1 MKYFLFRIQNIEESD
16 KRKMVTNKDQIVN
29 AGKDTAKTNADETC
43 CYLSI
48 NGNYEKTFQ
57 KYTLS
62 YESIYCY

>member
-1 MKYFLFRIQNIEESD
+1 
-16 KRKMVTNKDQIVN
+16 MVINEDRMEN
-29 AGKDTAKTNADETC
+29 PGKDTAKTNADETC

-62 YESIYCY
+62 YESYCY